1 LEIIEIDL
9 RLRLRVDPLVLPLS
23 TEEIAETIADTLN
36 EDSYAVQ
43 VVQIDVDGDVAW
55 NHPDYRL

>member
-36 EDSYAVQ
+36 EDSYDIQ
-43 VVQIDVDGDVAW
+43 VEQIDVDGDVAW
-55 NHPDYRL
+55 NHPDHRL